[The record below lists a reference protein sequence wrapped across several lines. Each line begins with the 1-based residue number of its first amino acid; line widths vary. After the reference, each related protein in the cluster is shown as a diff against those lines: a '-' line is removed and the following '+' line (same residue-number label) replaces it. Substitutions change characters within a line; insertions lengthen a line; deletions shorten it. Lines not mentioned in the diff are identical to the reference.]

1 MRRTVYK
8 KNKGKKQDQF
18 SFFKV
23 LVWVFCATFFL
34 WLTWILWFSAGS
46 SGPAGQSIYNC
57 LKNILGTACYFLPF
71 FLIYWL
77 YRAVKYKTLAFITLL
92 FGVFLALSGLAILIA
107 FMHNNFQNSSLAGG
121 VIGDF
126 FFKHL
131 KGVSGTSGA
140 IIIAMACSFLGIHI
154 LFAIPWKDTILKTCS
169 LIKED
174 FTVWMQARADLK
186 QKIAERKEEEKQN
199 ISLETFIFSRSAF
212 DKIIALSHKVSSLYG
227 FRRMV
232 SYAINHHRIA
242 VHAFEYD
249 GYVVPIL
256 SSMDYVN
263 KSFELLSYENRQK
276 LFLEDWPIYTT
287 THNTPPAL
295 YGEHAKVKNSF
306 IANGAIIK
314 GQVENSIISRD
325 VVIEEGVVIKN
336 CLLFTQTYVGKDTHL
351 EYVLTD
357 KNVKV
362 NEVKELSGTKD
373 RILVIKQGDI
383 I

>member
-1 MRRTVYK
+1 MAK
-8 KNKGKKQDQF
+8 
-18 SFFKV
+18 
-23 LVWVFCATFFL
+23 
-34 WLTWILWFSAGS
+34 
-46 SGPAGQSIYNC
+46 
-57 LKNILGTACYFLPF
+57 ILGICNLHDTPSLGQ
-71 FLIYWL
+71 LT
-77 YRAVKYKTLAFITLL
+77 KTRPL
-92 FGVFLALSGLAILIA
+92 GALSFLSRYGLMDFTLSNFSNSGIDRIVILTESNTSAVLNHTQQGNVWINNTRTGFLRICVNEKYIDTPKFNTDIA
-107 FMHNNFQNSSLAGG
+107 NIESHYSIIEDTNP
-121 VIGDF
+121 DY
-126 FFKHL
+126 
-131 KGVSGTSGA
+131 
-140 IIIAMACSFLGIHI
+140 IIIAPSFFLMSFDFRKMIEFHEENGAEI
-154 LFAIPWKDTILKTCS
+154 TCLYTKIKHGKKEYLNCDS
-169 LIKED
+169 LEIAKNHVITHSKANVGEED
-174 FTVWMQARADLK
+174 
-186 QKIAERKEEEKQN
+186 KQN

-212 DKIIALSHKVSSLYG
+212 DKIITLSHKVSSLYG

-306 IANGAIIK
+306 VANGAIIK

-325 VVIEEGVVIKN
+325 VVIEEGAVIKN
-336 CLLFTQTYVGKDTHL
+336 CLLFTQTYVGKDAHL

-362 NEVKELSGTKD
+362 KEVKELSGTKD
-373 RILVIKQGDI
+373 KILVIKQGDI